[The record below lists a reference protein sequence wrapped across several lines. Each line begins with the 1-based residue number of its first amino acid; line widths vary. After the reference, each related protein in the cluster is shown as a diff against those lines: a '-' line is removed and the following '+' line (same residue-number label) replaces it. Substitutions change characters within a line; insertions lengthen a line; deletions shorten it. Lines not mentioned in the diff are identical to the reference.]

1 MNTSNQNFHNLPK
14 YIQISELLIR
24 DIGSGRLIDGERLPP
39 ERVLAKTLN
48 VTVTT
53 LRKSLKVL
61 VEKGMLKQVH
71 GSGNYVCHG
80 AKDDSVYAMFR
91 LELLKGGGLPSAKF
105 IDIKQME
112 KPANLPIFGTSNI
125 ATRMRR
131 IRYLNKT
138 IIGLE
143 EIWLDLDE
151 GNVKKNQVSDSLYHY
166 YRTRLGFW
174 ITHAEDRVSI
184 NALPDWTPNDFS
196 LPVGT
201 IAGFIERFSWSEKSK
216 PIEYSKTWFDTNA
229 AHYVQRLK

>member
-1 MNTSNQNFHNLPK
+1 MINPNENFQSLPK

-39 ERVLAKTLN
+39 ERVLASTLN

-61 VEKGMLKQVH
+61 REKGMLKQIQ

-91 LELLKGGGLPSAKF
+91 LELLDGGGLPSAKF
-105 IDIKQME
+105 IDIKQLL
-112 KPANLPIFGTSNI
+112 KPSNIPIFGTSNK

-131 IRYLNKT
+131 IRYLNNT

-143 EIWLDLDE
+143 EIWLDFDE
-151 GNVKKNQVSDSLYHY
+151 GTVRKNQVSDSLYHY

-184 NALPDWTPNDFS
+184 KHLPDWTPDDFS
-196 LPVGT
+196 LPAGT
-201 IAGFIERFSWSEKSK
+201 ITGFIERFSWSDKSK
-216 PIEYSKTWFDTNA
+216 PIEYSQTWFDTNN

>member
-1 MNTSNQNFHNLPK
+1 MINPNENFQNLPK

-39 ERVLAKTLN
+39 ERELASTLN

-61 VEKGMLKQVH
+61 REKGMLKQIQ

-91 LELLKGGGLPSAKF
+91 LELLDGGGLPSAKF
-105 IDIKQME
+105 IEITQLL
-112 KPANLPIFGTSNI
+112 KPSNIPIFGTSNK

-131 IRYLNKT
+131 IRYLNNT

-143 EIWLDLDE
+143 EIWLDFDE
-151 GNVKKNQVSDSLYHY
+151 GTVRKNQVSDSLYHY

-184 NALPDWTPNDFS
+184 KPLPDWTPDDFS
-196 LPVGT
+196 LPAGT
-201 IAGFIERFSWSEKSK
+201 ITGFIERFSWSEKSK
-216 PIEYSKTWFDTNA
+216 PIEYSQTWFDTNN

>member
-1 MNTSNQNFHNLPK
+1 MINPNENFQNLPK

-39 ERVLAKTLN
+39 ERELASTLN

-61 VEKGMLKQVH
+61 REKGMLKQIQ

-91 LELLKGGGLPSAKF
+91 LELLDGGGLPSAKF
-105 IDIKQME
+105 IEIKQLL
-112 KPANLPIFGTSNI
+112 KPSNIPIFGTSNK

-131 IRYLNKT
+131 IRYLNNT

-143 EIWLDLDE
+143 EIWLDFDE
-151 GNVKKNQVSDSLYHY
+151 GTVRKNQVSDSLYHY

-184 NALPDWTPNDFS
+184 KPLPDWTPDDFS
-196 LPVGT
+196 LPAGT
-201 IAGFIERFSWSEKSK
+201 ITGFIERFSWSEKSK
-216 PIEYSKTWFDTNA
+216 PIEYSQTWFDTNN

>member
-1 MNTSNQNFHNLPK
+1 LINKSIYVNQWCINLFFEITSEHF
-14 YIQISELLIR
+14 
-24 DIGSGRLIDGERLPP
+24 
-39 ERVLAKTLN
+39 KTLN

-61 VEKGMLKQVH
+61 VEKGMLNQVH

-143 EIWLDLDE
+143 EIC
-151 GNVKKNQVSDSLYHY
+151 
-166 YRTRLGFW
+166 
-174 ITHAEDRVSI
+174 
-184 NALPDWTPNDFS
+184 ALPDWTPNDFS

-201 IAGFIERFSWSEKSK
+201 ITGFIERFSWSEKSK

-229 AHYVQRLK
+229 AQYVQRLK

>member
-1 MNTSNQNFHNLPK
+1 
-14 YIQISELLIR
+14 
-24 DIGSGRLIDGERLPP
+24 
-39 ERVLAKTLN
+39 
-48 VTVTT
+48 
-53 LRKSLKVL
+53 
-61 VEKGMLKQVH
+61 
-71 GSGNYVCHG
+71 
-80 AKDDSVYAMFR
+80 MFR

-151 GNVKKNQVSDSLYHY
+151 GKVKKNQVSDSLYHY
-166 YRTRLGFW
+166 YRTRLG
-174 ITHAEDRVSI
+174 
-184 NALPDWTPNDFS
+184 
-196 LPVGT
+196 
-201 IAGFIERFSWSEKSK
+201 K

-229 AHYVQRLK
+229 AQYVQRLK